1 MPVLATESSARR
13 RAIACTVEDPGMT
26 IRLDEAIKTAIEFE
40 KKVLKVYQDAEQHA
54 VDPVGRKVFSQLA
67 KEEAGHVAYL
77 ESRLTEWQKSGHVA
91 LVELRTVLPDKERI
105 IEGRKRLAKPMRG
118 KPVAPTEV
126 EHLKRALAAEKE
138 TSAFYRQMVSELAE
152 ERRQLFARFLEI
164 EEGHVAIV
172 EAELDAVSGFGF
184 WFGMK
189 EFDLEKG

>member
-1 MPVLATESSARR
+1 
-13 RAIACTVEDPGMT
+13 
-26 IRLDEAIKTAIEFE
+26 
-40 KKVLKVYQDAEQHA
+40 
-54 VDPVGRKVFSQLA
+54 
-67 KEEAGHVAYL
+67 
-77 ESRLTEWQKSGHVA
+77 
-91 LVELRTVLPDKERI
+91 
-105 IEGRKRLAKPMRG
+105 MRG
-118 KPVAPTEV
+118 KPAAATEV

-138 TSAFYRQMVSELAE
+138 TSAFYRKMVAEMPE